1 MRLELR
7 HLRHPLRTAKA
18 ARFLVA
24 ERLERR
30 RFADSGEHFF
40 ASDPRYDLRRVTEG
54 FSDRVDDEGDDTAV
68 LERICAAYIKA
79 ATRESSASEAY
90 QATGWWEQ
98 QRYGSLGA
106 VTGALTTRDIDS
118 LRAMYR
124 NFYRDPCSAGLIVL
138 QRAAKDY
145 FGDTIK
151 DLHLRYCLAD
161 ALFRLDYWKTMT
173 EDRFATHDLSGPGV
187 GNPFGVMVEGSLIRT
202 GSEYQHYCAFRIGR
216 LLSSG
221 ASIVAEIG
229 GGFGGM
235 AYYLLRDRAGT
246 TYINFDVPESVALMS
261 YYLMKAFPSL
271 KFLLYGE
278 EELTEDA
285 IARADVVLMPVFE
298 MKKMPEKSVDVTF
311 SSHAMSD
318 LSHEALVEYLNN
330 IARMTRGSF
339 FCIGHDRSGDAMR
352 DLISRNYPSFELED
366 ERVTGWQCHR
376 VPSSGE
382 LERLY
387 KIRV

>member
-18 ARFLVA
+18 AKFLVV
-24 ERLERR
+24 EHLNRS
-30 RFADSGEHFF
+30 RFADSGERFF

-54 FSDRVDDEGDDTAV
+54 FADRFDNEGDDTAV
-68 LERICAAYIKA
+68 LERICAAYISAVKG
-79 ATRESSASEAY
+79 ESSALGAY

-98 QRYGSLGA
+98 QRHGSLGA
-106 VTGALTTRDIDS
+106 VTRALMTRDIDS

-138 QRAAKDY
+138 QRAAKEY

-151 DLHLRYCLAD
+151 DLHLRYCMAD
-161 ALFRLDYWKTMT
+161 ALFRLDYWKAMT
-173 EDRFATHDLSGPGV
+173 DDRFASHDLFGPEV
-187 GNPFGVMVEGSLIRT
+187 GNPFGVMVDGTLIRT
-202 GSEYQHYCAFRIGR
+202 GSEYQHYCAFRVDR

-221 ASIVAEIG
+221 ASTVAEIG

-235 AYYLLRDRAGT
+235 AYYLLRDRAKT

-261 YYLMKAFPSL
+261 YYLLKAFPSL

-285 IARADVVLMPVFE
+285 IARADVVLRPLFE
-298 MKKMPEKSVDVTF
+298 MNKMTAKSVDVTF
-311 SSHAMSD
+311 SSHAMAD
-318 LSHEALVEYLNN
+318 LSHEAMVEYLNN
-330 IARMTRGSF
+330 IARMTRNSF

-352 DLISRNYPSFELED
+352 DLISRYYPSFELED
-366 ERVTGWQCHR
+366 KRVTGWHCHR

-382 LERLY
+382 LECLY
-387 KIRV
+387 RIGV